1 MHPVTEL
8 HIYVFL
14 LPTPFKIQ
22 ISVSN
27 LFLPRLFFINT
38 NLHFTQHNW
47 GYIRTIEL
55 TTEFLEASQPPCI
68 RCIFQI
74 FDPRKSN
81 KGVKMSWQRE
91 VKPKWVGISKWGSD
105 SGKNLWG
112 RPLDALFGPCQH
124 LSNLDLMIKRKIKI
138 FVSEIGSLLLK
149 GIWVELPRSI
159 TDFRKKYP
167 DIQGIMCVEVEDVN
181 AFSRDCMTGERYG
194 IGWIWQELDLRSA
207 SKDLQLR
214 DSGTVWQM
222 LETGQKNNIF
232 KKWT

>member
-1 MHPVTEL
+1 MSSCYQPHL
-8 HIYVFL
+8 KFRSA
-14 LPTPFKIQ
+14 FR
-22 ISVSN
+22 
-27 LFLPRLFFINT
+27 PRLFFINT
-38 NLHFTQHNW
+38 NLHFTQHDW

-55 TTEFLEASQPPCI
+55 TTVTEFLEASQPPCI

-74 FDPRKSN
+74 FYPRKSN

-138 FVSEIGSLLLK
+138 FVSEIVSLLLK

-167 DIQGIMCVEVEDVN
+167 GNNVCWSRRCKCIQQRLYDRREIWNWVN
-181 AFSRDCMTGERYG
+181 LTRT
-194 IGWIWQELDLRSA
+194 RS
-207 SKDLQLR
+207 
-214 DSGTVWQM
+214 
-222 LETGQKNNIF
+222 EECI
-232 KKWT
+232 